1 MAELIYPDA
10 GQWINALE
18 AGQQAGMTQR
28 RNAAATSAG
37 GKMSAGDYQGAAADL
52 YGAGDIQS
60 GVAISRI
67 GADQATQAHKLARQ
81 QAVQQKLAAGDIAG
95 AYEDAGAD
103 PELIGALDKVAA
115 HSKETTATLAGA
127 LQALKDPA
135 TGQWLPPELARARY
149 QEIKPTLQA
158 RGIDPRMLD
167 GFDPTPAN
175 LEAIQGQVLGLQE
188 QLKMAA
194 PKVVGK
200 SLVTPQGKPLY
211 TDPTYEKVGAD
222 ETLIEVGAGG
232 GGDGAPGASGGGGA
246 GAGPA
251 AEAPVPT
258 GGIYAQVGQL
268 AAAKGAQQ
276 PEVDYLKRLAQVESH
291 GDPAAQNGRS
301 TGLFQ
306 FHPDT
311 FAGVG
316 GHNINDVGDQTQA
329 ALALQRRDRAS
340 LHSLGIEPTDA
351 NAYIM
356 HQQGPGGGRALLTAP
371 PEVNAVAAL
380 APVYGNQKMAE
391 RAIVGNGG
399 TPDMTAGEFVDM
411 WRKRWANGGAPV
423 QAGAGVSG
431 AGGAGGALPGGAKVL
446 FTGAAKGGG
455 EDDINDSA
463 IKLQASKYLQ
473 TGVVPPFGMGR
484 AGTTARNKFY
494 NEAAKQAD
502 ELHLSSADLVSGAYT
517 TKALGASMTQMQK
530 SLEATQSYEKTALA
544 NGELMLSLAPK
555 GGGQTG
561 IPVLNRWL
569 QAGRKQIAGDPDVTK
584 FDNAIGA
591 FSEEYAKV
599 MTGNLGNVA
608 ATDGARK
615 DASERLA
622 KYAAQDQLTQGYD
635 VMKQEMENRNHAQE
649 AQVAGIQAKL
659 RAGITP
665 GSPQDTPGAAPPPPK
680 ANPQASWT
688 APQQAAAKKADANA
702 TPGSQG
708 NPFVPTTEAQYKK
721 LPKGAHYIFT
731 DGRVMVKGG

>member
-1 MAELIYPDA
+1 MDELIYPDA
-10 GQWINALE
+10 AKWINALE

-28 RNAAATSAG
+28 RNAAASSAG
-37 GKMSAGDYQGAAADL
+37 GKMAAGDYHGAAADL

-200 SLVTPQGKPLY
+200 SLVTPQGKALY

-222 ETLIEVGAGG
+222 ETLIQVGAGG
-232 GGDGAPGASGGGGA
+232 GGGVADVSGGGGA
-246 GAGPA
+246 GAGPV
-251 AEAPVPT
+251 AEAPIPA
-258 GGIYAQVGQL
+258 GGVYAQIGQL
-268 AAAKGAQQ
+268 AATKGAQ
-276 PEVDYLKRLAQVESH
+276 PAEVSYLQRLAQVESH
-291 GDPAAQNGRS
+291 GDPAAQNGAS
-301 TGLFQ
+301 TGVFQ

-311 FAGVG
+311 FAGAG
-316 GHNINDVGDQTQA
+316 GGDIHNVADQTAA
-329 ALALQRRDRAS
+329 ALNLSRRDRAN
-340 LHSLGIEPTDA
+340 LTKLGIQPTDA
-351 NAYIM
+351 NVYIM

-371 PEVNAVAAL
+371 PEVGAVAVL
-380 APVYGNQKMAE
+380 TPVYGNPKIAE
-391 RAIVGNGG
+391 DAIVRNGG
-399 TPDMTAGEFVDM
+399 TPDMTAGQFVDM
-411 WRKRWANGGAPV
+411 WRQRWGNGGAPV
-423 QAGAGVSG
+423 QPGAGVSG

-473 TGVVPPFGMGR
+473 TGVVPPFGMGG
-484 AGTTARNKFY
+484 AGTRARNKFY

-502 ELHLSSADLVSGAYT
+502 ELHLSSADLVSGAYS
-517 TKALGASMTQMQK
+517 TKALGASLTQMQK
-530 SLEATQSYEKTALA
+530 LLEATQSYEKTAHHERRA
-544 NGELMLSLAPK
+544 DADASPRRAA
-555 GGGQTG
+555 GQTG
-561 IPVLNRWL
+561 IPVVNRWL
-569 QAGRKQIAGDPDVTK
+569 QAGRKQVAGDPDVTS

-591 FSEEYAKV
+591 FAEEYAKV
-599 MTGNLGNVA
+599 MTGNLGNV
-608 ATDGARK
+608 
-615 DASERLA
+615 RLR
-622 KYAAQDQLTQGYD
+622 L
-635 VMKQEMENRNHAQE
+635 
-649 AQVAGIQAKL
+649 
-659 RAGITP
+659 
-665 GSPQDTPGAAPPPPK
+665 
-680 ANPQASWT
+680 T
-688 APQQAAAKKADANA
+688 APAETPLNA
-702 TPGSQG
+702 CRSTPPRASS
-708 NPFVPTTEAQYKK
+708 PRAT
-721 LPKGAHYIFT
+721 
-731 DGRVMVKGG
+731 R